1 MMTDDVILSAALSV
15 GSQEYLNPDD
25 SDFWL
30 EEMRGA
36 DVAAEM
42 TLAANVEGM
51 RAQLEDKAVLGRLKF
66 LNRHGL
72 DETGAIS
79 KLIAMGARGVSIFDM
94 SNDEATL
101 AWDSGDEIEKLHAEY
116 DPDGAKGVF
125 NPEHADSPD
134 DLANC
139 CFDGRSDD
147 KGAET
152 ESVET
157 GMCGGESSSCPAAK
171 DCITNQL
178 KQRLLSALACPS
190 TDQLMHSHLRPQA
203 ALCWQRALLH
213 PRHL

>member
-1 MMTDDVILSAALSV
+1 MMSDEAVLVSFALFV
-15 GSQEYLNPDD
+15 CSQEYLNADD

-42 TLAANVEGM
+42 TLSADIEGM
-51 RAQLEDKAVLGRLKF
+51 RAQLEDTAALGRLKF

-72 DETGAIS
+72 DETGAVS

-101 AWDSGDEIEKLHAEY
+101 AWDSGDEIEKLHADH
-116 DPDGAKGVF
+116 DPDGSKGVF

-152 ESVET
+152 ESIET
-157 GMCGGESSSCPAAK
+157 GMCGGES
-171 DCITNQL
+171 
-178 KQRLLSALACPS
+178 
-190 TDQLMHSHLRPQA
+190 
-203 ALCWQRALLH
+203 
-213 PRHL
+213 